1 MASETSS
8 SVDELAVASV
18 VTEAVAGGS
27 DTRGKHRILAQLKR
41 VDQDSRFLE
50 EELEELQKT
59 ENVSTLC
66 EELLR
71 HIEMVPDPLLPL
83 TNGPVNPLWDQW
95 FEGPVESQG
104 CRCSIL

>member
-41 VDQDSRFLE
+41 VEQDSRFLE
-50 EELEELQKT
+50 VCFFFCFLSRIAIVVVEYGYH
-59 ENVSTLC
+59 
-66 EELLR
+66 LL
-71 HIEMVPDPLLPL
+71 ILLFL
-83 TNGPVNPLWDQW
+83 R
-95 FEGPVESQG
+95 FI
-104 CRCSIL
+104 ILV